1 MKIKLLILG
10 ISAFSLYSN
19 ISKAQLTISS
29 GAIFNIQSS
38 AFVIVQGDVLS
49 NADITGGGTL
59 ILKGSTNQNVN
70 MNGFTVPNLEM
81 DNTANSTLTGNIKIS
96 STVKFTNG
104 KILVGNNTATLAAVT
119 SSTGMGTNKFFETD
133 GTGFV
138 RREFTGDLSN
148 LVSPVGVG
156 ADYLPITLTNTGS
169 TYASASIGVQAKGVA
184 DANKHPRTETYLL
197 ANWPINKTGITG
209 GITNAVGTYIDPTRF
224 VSFGSG
230 VETDLR
236 GFYWN
241 GVNWSA
247 VGGTQD
253 AALNTVGANIT
264 GTGGELFGMNRFVLL
279 DSKVFLQGAY
289 NIGTGFMND
298 NLRTTVAYV
307 PGNAP
312 TGNLIPTSD
321 PYRSAPYNTAFT
333 HVNNTTTETA
343 TATAFNDMP
352 VPTDNIVDWV
362 FVELRSNITPGN
374 TVTQTRAALLQR
386 DGDIVDIDGVS
397 PIYFKNVD
405 PSNYTVAVR
414 HRNHI
419 GMASNPAVFNQSL
432 DVVANVTKLNFTN
445 PASSGNFMGTAGSN
459 YFNDGTVNIMY
470 AGNVNMN
477 TNLRWNAPS
486 SDKDYLL
493 NTVLGG
499 VSSTILSSIYSV
511 GDVNLNRGVRW
522 NAPNSDKDYILATP
536 LTGTASLVK
545 NQLFPN

>member
-10 ISAFSLYSN
+10 ITISCFYSN
-19 ISKAQLTISS
+19 FAKAQLTISS
-29 GAIFNIQSS
+29 GAVFNIQST
-38 AFVIVQGDVLS
+38 AFVTVQGDVLS
-49 NADITGGGTL
+49 NADITGAGSL
-59 ILKGSTNQNVN
+59 ILKGSANQNVN
-70 MNGFTVPNLEM
+70 MNGFTIPNLEM
-81 DNTANSTLTGNIKIS
+81 DNTANATLTGDLKIGS
-96 STVKFTNG
+96 SVKFTNG
-104 KILVGNNTATLAAVT
+104 KILLGSNTATLTTAT
-119 SSTGMGTNKFFETD
+119 TSTGMGVSKFFETD
-133 GTGFV
+133 GTGFL
-138 RREFTGDLSN
+138 RRELSADISN
-148 LVSPVGVG
+148 VISPVGVG
-156 ADYLPITLTNTGS
+156 TDYLPVTLTNTGS
-169 TYASASIGVQAKGVA
+169 SYASASIGVQAKGVA

-197 ANWPINKTGITG
+197 ANWPINKTGITSG
-209 GITNAVGTYIDPTRF
+209 TTNAIGTYVDPTRF

-241 GVNWSA
+241 GTNWSVA
-247 VGGTQD
+247 GGSQD

-264 GTGGELFGMNRFVLL
+264 GTGGELFGMNKFVLL
-279 DSKVFLQGAY
+279 DSKIFLQGAY
-289 NIGTGFMND
+289 NTGTGFMND
-298 NLRTTVAYV
+298 NLRTTAAYV
-307 PGNAP
+307 SGNAP

-321 PYRSAPYNTAFT
+321 PYRSAPYNIPFT

-352 VPTDNIVDWV
+352 IATDNIVDWV

-386 DGDIVDIDGVS
+386 DGDIVDIDGIS

-405 PSNYTVAVR
+405 PANYAIAVK
-414 HRNHI
+414 HRNHL

-432 DVVANVTKLNFTN
+432 GLVANAIKLNFTN
-445 PASSGNFMGTAGSN
+445 TASSANFMGTAGSN
-459 YFNDGTVNIMY
+459 YFNNGTVNIMY
-470 AGNVNMN
+470 AGNANMN
-477 TNLRWNAPS
+477 TSLRWNVPS

-499 VSSTILSSIYSV
+499 VSSTILSNVYSV

-522 NAPNSDKDYILATP
+522 NVPNSDKDFILSVP
-536 LTGTASLVK
+536 LTGSSSLVK